1 MASPSIRRIER
12 LNYGISAGVI
22 LLALLTQPRDVVLG
36 VAVGAGLTCANFW
49 VLRRIVVKWT
59 GEVATGKAGNSS
71 LFMLPKMLVLMGAVA
86 VAILLLPIDAIAFTV
101 GYSIFI
107 VSILAD
113 TIYASV
119 RTEPAE
125 TPGSSSGPDNGNES
139 DHG

>member
-12 LNYGISAGVI
+12 LNYGISAAVI
-22 LLALLTQPRDVVLG
+22 LLALITQPRDVVLG

-49 VLRRIVVKWT
+49 VLRRIIVKWT

-86 VAILLLPIDAIAFTV
+86 VAILVLPLDVIAFTI

-107 VSILAD
+107 VSIIVD
-113 TIYASV
+113 TVYASL
-119 RTEPAE
+119 RTEPSE
-125 TPGSSSGPDNGNES
+125 TTNES

>member
-1 MASPSIRRIER
+1 MRMVTVEAVV
-12 LNYGISAGVI
+12 ISVFG
-22 LLALLTQPRDVVLG
+22 ALLG

-49 VLRRIVVKWT
+49 VLRRIIVKWT

-86 VAILLLPIDAIAFTV
+86 VAILVLPLDVIAFTI

-107 VSILAD
+107 VSIVVD
-113 TIYASV
+113 TLYASL
-119 RTEPAE
+119 RTEPSE
-125 TPGSSSGPDNGNES
+125 TTNES

>member
-12 LNYGISAGVI
+12 LNYGISAAVI

-49 VLRRIVVKWT
+49 VLRRIIVKWT

-86 VAILLLPIDAIAFTV
+86 VAILVLPIDVVAFTV

-107 VSILAD
+107 VSIVVD
-113 TIYASV
+113 TVYASV
-119 RTEPAE
+119 RTEPGE
-125 TPGSSSGPDNGNES
+125 TPETNGNGNES

>member
-12 LNYGISAGVI
+12 LNYGISAAVI

-49 VLRRIVVKWT
+49 VLRRIIVKWT

-86 VAILLLPIDAIAFTV
+86 VAILVLPLDVIAFTI

-107 VSILAD
+107 VSIIVD
-113 TIYASV
+113 TIYAWASL
-119 RTEPAE
+119 RTEPSE
-125 TPGSSSGPDNGNES
+125 TPNES

>member
-12 LNYGISAGVI
+12 LNYGISAAVI
-22 LLALLTQPRDVVLG
+22 LVALLTQPRDVVLG

-49 VLRRIVVKWT
+49 VLRRIIVKWT

-86 VAILLLPIDAIAFTV
+86 VAILVLPIDVVAFTV

-107 VSILAD
+107 VSIVVD
-113 TIYASV
+113 TLYASV
-119 RTEPAE
+119 RTEPVE
-125 TPGSSSGPDNGNES
+125 TPETNGNGNES

>member
-12 LNYGISAGVI
+12 LNYGISAAVI

-49 VLRRIVVKWT
+49 VLRRIIVKWT

-86 VAILLLPIDAIAFTV
+86 VAILLLPIDVIAFTV

-107 VSILAD
+107 VSIVVD
-113 TIYASV
+113 TVYASV

-125 TPGSSSGPDNGNES
+125 TPETPSNGNES

>member
-12 LNYGISAGVI
+12 LNYGISAAVI
-22 LLALLTQPRDVVLG
+22 LLALLTQARDIVLG
-36 VAVGAGLTCANFW
+36 VAVGAALTCANFW
-49 VLRRIVVKWT
+49 VLRRIIVKWT
-59 GEVATGKAGNSS
+59 SEVATGKAGNSS

-86 VAILLLPIDAIAFTV
+86 VAILLLPIDVVAFTI

-107 VSILAD
+107 VSIIVD

-119 RTEPAE
+119 RTEPGE
-125 TPGSSSGPDNGNES
+125 VPPDTNES

>member
-12 LNYGISAGVI
+12 LNYGISAAVI
-22 LLALLTQPRDVVLG
+22 LLALLTQPRNIVLG
-36 VAVGAGLTCANFW
+36 IAVGAGLTCANFW
-49 VLRRIVVKWT
+49 VLRRIIVKWT
-59 GEVATGKAGNSS
+59 GEVAAGKAGNSS

-86 VAILLLPIDAIAFTV
+86 VAILLLPIDVIAFTI

-107 VSILAD
+107 VSIVVD

-119 RTEPAE
+119 RSEPNGEA
-125 TPGSSSGPDNGNES
+125 PPDTNES

>member
-12 LNYGISAGVI
+12 LNYGISAAVI
-22 LLALLTQPRDVVLG
+22 LLALITQPRDVVLS

-49 VLRRIVVKWT
+49 VLRRIIVKWT

-86 VAILLLPIDAIAFTV
+86 VAILVLPLDVIAFTI

-107 VSILAD
+107 VSIIVD
-113 TIYASV
+113 TVYASL
-119 RTEPAE
+119 RTEPSE
-125 TPGSSSGPDNGNES
+125 TTNES

>member
-12 LNYGISAGVI
+12 LNYGISAAVI

-49 VLRRIVVKWT
+49 VLRRIIVKWT

-86 VAILLLPIDAIAFTV
+86 VAILVLPIDVVAFTV

-107 VSILAD
+107 VSIVVD
-113 TIYASV
+113 TLYASV
-119 RTEPAE
+119 RTEPVE
-125 TPGSSSGPDNGNES
+125 TPETNGNGNES